1 MKARLYPLV
10 TALALAASALLLAC
24 PPEATAA
31 AAAAAPATP
40 LITDPN
46 HPRFAEQMA
55 ELYHQWGAPKR

>member
-24 PPEATAA
+24 PPEAAA
-31 AAAAAPATP
+31 ADAPSASP

-55 ELYHQWGAPKR
+55 ELYRQGGATKR